1 MNIIETNLYN
11 HYFFPELADVL
22 SDFPHDYNLD
32 HRGILR
38 RNQTPVCPNCN
49 QPMNKNGY
57 NVYTKK
63 NLGSIKI
70 GRWICPVCYKS
81 LEEDR
86 SFWENM
92 KDNVFEALEHLVSLL
107 RKYHV
112 SYIGA
117 SEIISM
123 FFNRSKE
130 SVRLMFKDK
139 IERMPD
145 PEIETPLIIHYDEQH
160 PKQGRNQKFRL
171 TLMNGI
177 NQNVIAEGLFDDKSP
192 ETILKFLG
200 RYIDP
205 DKPVFI
211 ITDIYS
217 SYPSVFKDFFNN
229 GFTHQLCIL
238 HLNKLI
244 CKDFKKMKSLKELRL
259 RYEFLNIFYD
269 RSKELRYLDKLIG
282 KEQKKKGKRGYKKWL
297 KNARNDFFEYI
308 HKLENRRRR
317 KKEKL
322 RIRPYNGAIMMFN
335 RLVEKYDELP
345 EVAQKRLLMIS
356 EKWENLTAFYE
367 FRDAPMTNN
376 AIENYYSTSLKT
388 DKKKQFRTDYGIED
402 HMKLSRLFRAGEL
415 SYNGP
420 SIIDVFNMF
429 IPFRDY
435 G

>member
-1 MNIIETNLYN
+1 MSIIETNLYN
-11 HYFFPELADVL
+11 HYFFPELADIL
-22 SDFPHDYNLD
+22 NDFPHDYHLD

-38 RNQTPVCPNCN
+38 RSQTPVCPDCN
-49 QPMNKNGY
+49 HPMNKNGY
-57 NVYTKK
+57 NVYIKK

-70 GRWICPVCYKS
+70 GRWICPVCDKS

-92 KDNVFEALEHLVSLL
+92 KDNVFELLEHLVTLL

-112 SYIGA
+112 SYIGT

-123 FFNRSKE
+123 FFDRSKE
-130 SVRLMFKDK
+130 SVRLMFKNK
-139 IERMPD
+139 IERLHD

-171 TLMNGI
+171 TLMNGKT
-177 NQNVIAEGLFDDKSP
+177 NNVIAEDLFDDKSP
-192 ETILKFLG
+192 KTILTFLE
-200 RYIDP
+200 RYLNP
-205 DKPVFI
+205 DKFVFI
-211 ITDIYS
+211 VTDLYS

-229 GFTHQLCIL
+229 GCVHQLCIL

-244 CKDFKKMKSLKELRL
+244 CKDFKKMKSLEELRL

-269 RSKELRYLDKLIG
+269 RSKELRCLDKLIE
-282 KEQKKKGKRGYKKWL
+282 KEQKKKGKREYKKWL
-297 KNARNDFFEYI
+297 KNARNDFFEYV

-322 RIRPYNGAIMMFN
+322 RVRPYNGAIEMYN
-335 RLVEKYDELP
+335 RLVDKYDELP

-356 EKWENLTAFYE
+356 DKWENLTAFYK
-367 FRDAPMTNN
+367 FNNAPMTNN
-376 AIENYYSTSLKT
+376 VIENYYSTSLKT
-388 DKKKQFRTDYGIED
+388 DKKKQFRTDYGIEN
-402 HMKLSRLFRAGEL
+402 HMKLSRLSRAGDL
-415 SYNGP
+415 IYTGP
-420 SIIDVFNMF
+420 SVIDVFSMF
-429 IPFRDY
+429 IPFRCY